1 MTIKGKISDLIHPK
15 KEFKQLL
22 RASESARK
30 AQKDSDAKLKQNF
43 KNTHIGHVLALS
55 FYDENDLWVE
65 TSFIDHIDVCRK
77 FTIIQFDK
85 DCSEF
90 FYWELDRFHFDE
102 SLLIVYYRNNTSIE
116 VVRIS

>member
-30 AQKDSDAKLKQNF
+30 AQKDSGANLKQNF
-43 KNTHIGHVLALS
+43 KNTHIGHILALT
-55 FYDENDLWVE
+55 FYDEHELWVE
-65 TSFIDHIDVCRK
+65 TAFIDHIDVCDK

-90 FYWELDRFHFDE
+90 LYWRLDHFHLDE
-102 SLLIVYYRNNTSIE
+102 NRLKVWYKNKISIE
-116 VVRIS
+116 VIRIL

>member
-22 RASESARK
+22 RASETARARK
-30 AQKDSDAKLKQNF
+30 KENLLQS
-43 KNTHIGHVLALS
+43 HIGHILAVN

-65 TSFIDHIDVCRK
+65 TAFIDHISVYSR

-85 DCSEF
+85 DCSGF
-90 FYWELDRFHFDE
+90 FYWRLDHFYFDINC
-102 SLLIVYYRNNTSIE
+102 LKVYYKDKTSIE
-116 VVRIS
+116 VIRIS